1 MMVPTVRRN
10 RRHMEYK
17 ALIFWLVCFS
27 SVTGLVGALRRVRT
41 AGPGW
46 AVLFLL
52 ILAICLAGWSW
63 QQPSLVYAS
72 GALWFLFVV
81 VPGLLGKL
89 YFRRFLEQRYPEAR
103 RLARIISWLHPA
115 DGWRQQPGLVHAV
128 ELAQRGELA
137 AASAALERYRETK
150 SLVGLIAM
158 TMLYRISHRWE
169 QLIAWETRH
178 RDELERFPQFLH
190 VALRARR
197 DAQTRIHDRHHA
209 QLLLHGDMGEID
221 SQARPIRLRLSGL
234 VVVDLH
240 HDPQRRHERAS
251 WRVMAV
257 GPVRVA
263 DPIEAHVGSWRA
275 WIDPWMEREQALS
288 VAASGGPAFSVHAR
302 NDLTLD
308 HPVVVA
314 LRRQGPAL
322 ASGGLHVQRDFM
334 RAEIPFDPHPENNR
348 GLFAFLDAMGEISGY
363 VPSRSVGAGRG
374 RVSVIRDTG

>member
-1 MMVPTVRRN
+1 M
-10 RRHMEYK
+10 
-17 ALIFWLVCFS
+17 
-27 SVTGLVGALRRVRT
+27 GALRRVRT

-72 GALWFLFVV
+72 GALWVLFVV

-178 RDELERFPQFLH
+178 RDEL
-190 VALRARR
+190 
-197 DAQTRIHDRHHA
+197 
-209 QLLLHGDMGEID
+209 
-221 SQARPIRLRLSGL
+221 
-234 VVVDLH
+234 
-240 HDPQRRHERAS
+240 
-251 WRVMAV
+251 
-257 GPVRVA
+257 
-263 DPIEAHVGSWRA
+263 
-275 WIDPWMEREQALS
+275 
-288 VAASGGPAFSVHAR
+288 
-302 NDLTLD
+302 
-308 HPVVVA
+308 
-314 LRRQGPAL
+314 
-322 ASGGLHVQRDFM
+322 
-334 RAEIPFDPHPENNR
+334 
-348 GLFAFLDAMGEISGY
+348 
-363 VPSRSVGAGRG
+363 
-374 RVSVIRDTG
+374 